1 MNKYYA
7 VAIRN
12 CKDNTI
18 KSVQITPS
26 VNDFILGLRSFL
38 HKSPDTAYSLFPEEW
53 ELVYKEVDMADVESV
68 ISFENFV
75 VKAEK

>member
-12 CKDNTI
+12 RKDNII

-26 VNDFILGLRSFL
+26 VNDFVLELRSFL

-53 ELVYKEVDMADVESV
+53 ELIYKEVDMADVES
-68 ISFENFV
+68 IMSFENFV
-75 VKAEK
+75 IKAEK

>member
-12 CKDNTI
+12 CKDQTI

-26 VNDFILGLRSFL
+26 INDFILELRSFL
-38 HKSPDTAYSLFPEEW
+38 HKSSDSAYTLFPDQW
-53 ELVYKEVDMADVESV
+53 ELVYKEVDMADVTSV
-68 ISFENFV
+68 MSFDNFV
-75 VKAEK
+75 VKADM

>member
-12 CKDNTI
+12 CKDQTI

-26 VNDFILGLRSFL
+26 VNDFILELRSFL
-38 HKSPDTAYSLFPEEW
+38 HKSPDSAYTLFPAEW
-53 ELVYKEVDMADVESV
+53 ELVYKEVDMSVVESV
-68 ISFENFV
+68 MSFDNFV
-75 VKAEK
+75 VKSEK